1 MRQKIIKYL
10 QNKKHWIYRNIYY
23 RLTPR
28 FFYTSPYLMAIF
40 WYAYR
45 VGKLP
50 NLLRPKNV
58 NELWMSI
65 NLKSMK
71 NPKDRALRI
80 KCADKYAVRQYVI
93 NKEYADTLNDCYG
106 VYDSFDEID
115 FDSLPNQFVLKM
127 TTACGMNFIC
137 KDKSKL
143 DIDKLRGIVDDWY
156 NNLEYY
162 GLKTAEWHYVEINPR
177 LIVEKYLSI
186 LGESLSLVDYKFHCF
201 NGKIYHIETLY
212 DRDVRNHNLVCDAYT
227 LDWKR
232 KDVVMPQ
239 YQINRRLLPK
249 PQNLEFMKRMAE
261 VLSADFEYVRVDLY
275 EVDGKVF
282 FGELTFTPA
291 GCVKS
296 NYTKEEFE
304 KMCEFYYKTINL

>member
-1 MRQKIIKYL
+1 MLQKIIKYL

-23 RLTPR
+23 RLTSR
-28 FFYTSPYLMAIF
+28 FFYTSPYLMATF

-50 NLLRPKNV
+50 NLLHPKNV

-65 NLKSMK
+65 NLKAMK
-71 NPKDRALRI
+71 NPQERELRI

-93 NKEYADTLNDCYG
+93 DKGYGDTLNDCYG
-106 VYDSFDEID
+106 VYESFDEID
-115 FDSLPNQFVLKM
+115 FESLSNQFVLKM

-137 KDKSKL
+137 KDKGQL
-143 DIDKLRGIVDDWY
+143 DIENLRSIVENWY
-156 NNLEYY
+156 QNLEGF
-162 GLKTAEWHYVEINPR
+162 GLKTAEWHYVEIKPR
-177 LIVEKYLSI
+177 LIVEKYLSM

-239 YQINRRLLPK
+239 YQINRRILPK

-261 VLSADFEYVRVDLY
+261 VLSADFEYVRVDMY
-275 EVDGKVF
+275 EVDGKVL

-291 GCVKS
+291 GCIDDS
-296 NYTKEEFE
+296 FKEEELE
-304 KMCEFYYKTINL
+304 KMCNFYYETKNL

>member
-1 MRQKIIKYL
+1 MLQKIIKYL

-28 FFYTSPYLMAIF
+28 FFYTSPYLMATF

-50 NLLRPKNV
+50 NLLHPKNV

-65 NLKSMK
+65 NLKAIK

-93 NKEYADTLNDCYG
+93 DKGYGDTLNECYG

-143 DIDKLRGIVDDWY
+143 DIEKLRDIVADWY
-156 NNLEYY
+156 NNLKDY
-162 GLKTAEWHYVEINPR
+162 GLKTAEWHYVEIKPR
-177 LIVEKYLSI
+177 LIVEKYLSM

-239 YQINRRLLPK
+239 YQINRRMLPK
-249 PQNLEFMKRMAE
+249 PQNLEYMKRMAE
-261 VLSADFEYVRVDLY
+261 VLSADFEYVRVDMY
-275 EVDGKVF
+275 EVDGKVL

-304 KMCEFYYKTINL
+304 KMCKFYYKTKNS

>member
-1 MRQKIIKYL
+1 MIQKIIKYL
-10 QNKKHWIYRNIYY
+10 QDKKHWIYRNIYY

-28 FFYTSPYLMAIF
+28 FFYTSPYLMATF

-45 VGKLP
+45 AGKLP
-50 NLLRPKNV
+50 NLLHPKNV

-65 NLKSMK
+65 NLKAMK

-93 NKEYADTLNDCYG
+93 DKGYGDTLNECYG

-143 DIDKLRGIVDDWY
+143 DIEKLRDIVADWY
-156 NNLEYY
+156 NNLKDY
-162 GLKTAEWHYVEINPR
+162 GLKTAEWHYVEIKPR
-177 LIVEKYLSI
+177 LIVEKYLSM

-201 NGKIYHIETLY
+201 NGHLYHIETLY

-232 KDVVMPQ
+232 KEVVMPQ
-239 YQINRRLLPK
+239 YQMNRRMLPK
-249 PQNLEFMKRMAE
+249 PQNLEYMKRMAG
-261 VLSADFEYVRVDLY
+261 VLSADFEYVRVDMY
-275 EVDGKVF
+275 EVDGKVL

-291 GCVKS
+291 GCIDDS
-296 NYTKEEFE
+296 YKEEELE
-304 KMCEFYYKTINL
+304 KMCKLYYQTKKL

>member
-1 MRQKIIKYL
+1 MIQKIIKYL
-10 QNKKHWIYRNIYY
+10 QDKKHWIYRNIYY

-28 FFYTSPYLMAIF
+28 FFYTSPYLMATS

-50 NLLRPKNV
+50 NLLHPKNV
-58 NELWMSI
+58 NELWMAI
-65 NLKSMK
+65 NLKAK
-71 NPKDRALRI
+71 KIPKDRALRI

-93 NKEYADTLNDCYG
+93 DKGYADTLNDCYG
-106 VYDSFDEID
+106 VYESFDEID

-127 TTACGMNFIC
+127 TTASGMNYIC
-137 KDKSKL
+137 KDKTQL
-143 DIDKLRGIVDDWY
+143 DIENLRSIVENWY
-156 NNLEYY
+156 QNLEGF
-162 GLKTAEWHYVEINPR
+162 GLKTAEWHYVEIKPR
-177 LIVEKYLSI
+177 LIVEKYLSM

-227 LDWKR
+227 IDWKR
-232 KDVVMPQ
+232 KEVVMPQ
-239 YQINRRLLPK
+239 YQMNRRILPK
-249 PQNLEFMKRMAE
+249 PQNLEYMKRMAE
-261 VLSADFEYVRVDLY
+261 VLSADFEYVRVDMY
-275 EVDGKVF
+275 EVDGKVL

-304 KMCEFYYKTINL
+304 KMCKFYYKTKNS

>member
-1 MRQKIIKYL
+1 MLKKIIKYL
-10 QNKKHWIYRNIYY
+10 QDKKHWIYRNIYY

-28 FFYTSPYLMAIF
+28 FFYTSPYLMATF

-50 NLLRPKNV
+50 NLLLPKNV

-65 NLKSMK
+65 NLKAMK
-71 NPKDRALRI
+71 NPHEKALRI
-80 KCADKYAVRQYVI
+80 TCADKYAVRQYVI
-93 NKEYADTLNDCYG
+93 DKGYADTLNDCYG
-106 VYDSFDEID
+106 VYESFDEID

-143 DIDKLRGIVDDWY
+143 DIEKLRDIVADWY
-156 NNLEYY
+156 NNLKDYR
-162 GLKTAEWHYVEINPR
+162 LKTAEWHYVEIKPR
-177 LIVEKYLSI
+177 LIVEKYLSM

-239 YQINRRLLPK
+239 YQINRRMLPK
-249 PQNLEFMKRMAE
+249 PQNLEYMKRMAE
-261 VLSADFEYVRVDLY
+261 VLSADFEYVRVDMY
-275 EVDGKVF
+275 EVDGKVL

-304 KMCEFYYKTINL
+304 KMCKFYYKTKNS

>member
-1 MRQKIIKYL
+1 MIQKIIKYL
-10 QNKKHWIYRNIYY
+10 QDKKHWIYRNIYY

-28 FFYTSPYLMAIF
+28 FLYTSPYLMATF

-50 NLLRPKNV
+50 NLLHPKNV

-65 NLKSMK
+65 NLKAMK

-93 NKEYADTLNDCYG
+93 DKGYGDILNDCYG
-106 VYDSFDEID
+106 VYESFDEID

-143 DIDKLRGIVDDWY
+143 DIEKLRDIVADWY
-156 NNLEYY
+156 NNLKDY
-162 GLKTAEWHYVEINPR
+162 GLKTAEWHYVEIKPR
-177 LIVEKYLSI
+177 LIVEKYLSM

-201 NGKIYHIETLY
+201 NGRIYHIETLY

-239 YQINRRLLPK
+239 YQINRRMLPK
-249 PQNLEFMKRMAE
+249 PQKLEYMKRMAE
-261 VLSADFEYVRVDLY
+261 VLSVDFEYVRVDMY
-275 EVDGKVF
+275 EVDGKVL

-291 GCVKS
+291 GCIDDS
-296 NYTKEEFE
+296 YRDDELE
-304 KMCEFYYKTINL
+304 KMCNFYYETKNL

>member
-1 MRQKIIKYL
+1 MLQKIIKYL
-10 QNKKHWIYRNIYY
+10 QDKKHWIYRNIYY

-28 FFYTSPYLMAIF
+28 FFYTSPYLMATF

-50 NLLRPKNV
+50 NLLHPKNV

-65 NLKSMK
+65 NLKAMK
-71 NPKDRALRI
+71 NPQEKALRI
-80 KCADKYAVRQYVI
+80 TCADKYAVRQYVI
-93 NKEYADTLNDCYG
+93 DKGYGDTLNECYG
-106 VYDSFDEID
+106 LYDSFDEID

-143 DIDKLRGIVDDWY
+143 DIEKLRDIVADWY
-156 NNLEYY
+156 NNLKDY
-162 GLKTAEWHYVEINPR
+162 GLKTAEWHYVEIKPR
-177 LIVEKYLSI
+177 LIVEKYLSM
-186 LGESLSLVDYKFHCF
+186 LGESFSLVDYKFHCF

-239 YQINRRLLPK
+239 YQINRRMLPK
-249 PQNLEFMKRMAE
+249 PQNLEYMKRMAE
-261 VLSADFEYVRVDLY
+261 VLSADFEYVRVDMY
-275 EVDGKVF
+275 EVDGKVL

-296 NYTKEEFE
+296 NYIKDELE
-304 KMCEFYYKTINL
+304 KMCKFYYQTKNA